1 MASVAYVVHYMSIW
15 DWAIAYRRSVT
26 RVIGWKG
33 LLNCFVIKVQWCTAI
48 INILSVL
55 SFDISRLKDKNLE
68 NQKCVLKSKFCQ
80 EQLQT
85 QATIYY
91 AHFLEQVLIQEMMQ

>member
-1 MASVAYVVHYMSIW
+1 M
-15 DWAIAYRRSVT
+15 
-26 RVIGWKG
+26 
-33 LLNCFVIKVQWCTAI
+33 
-48 INILSVL
+48 L

-68 NQKCVLKSKFCQ
+68 NQKCVLKSKLCQ